1 MINEHQP
8 VLLNEVMK
16 GLNIKPNGIYIDG
29 TFGRGGHAKA
39 ILDQLSNEGRLIAID
54 QDPEAITIGLKRFG
68 DDSRFKIV
76 HASFAAVEKIAN
88 TLDLI
93 AKVDGILLD
102 LGVSSPQLDDA
113 TRGFSF
119 MREGP
124 LDMRMD
130 NTQGESAADWIN
142 HAAEKEISFV
152 LKTYG
157 EESFSKRI
165 ANAIVNAR
173 QVKAITTTKE
183 LAAII
188 AKAIPKH
195 EKHKHPATRSFQ
207 AIRIF
212 INRELEALQLF
223 LEQSLTVL
231 KIGGRIAIITF
242 HSLEDRLVK
251 EFIVKQE
258 RDEAFPA
265 DFPVRQEELKPRI
278 KKIGKAVKPSDE
290 EIGKN
295 VRARSAKLRVMEK
308 LR

>member
-8 VLLNEVMK
+8 VLLNEAMK

-93 AKVDGILLD
+93 EKVDGILLD

-119 MREGP
+119 TREGP

-242 HSLEDRLVK
+242 HSLEDRIVK
-251 EFIVKQE
+251 EFIVKKE
-258 RDEAFPA
+258 RDETFPA
-265 DFPVRQEELKPRI
+265 DFPVRQKELKPRI
-278 KKIGKAVKPSDE
+278 KKIGKALKPNEKEIE
-290 EIGKN
+290 EN